1 MRLFSEKVIP
11 AFTSSNLNILTV
23 EDFQEIFFDVFEFE
37 INGKKFIAEKVSE
50 YKGSPVVDIPL
61 VLEGKE
67 YSAMFV
73 VQQGAFEVLFNKDSA
88 VYKRDIDIEPST
100 FVKEAQNEL
109 EEIIFEKKEDI
120 LNEITEA
127 RQSAERYAK
136 KLKQQKIHEADQY
149 LNKRKEILDAEI
161 NESKKDL
168 LNEFLSLVENV
179 KGEFFEFNEKEKD
192 KLSTFIEE
200 SICELS
206 DQLVGSIEEKQDI
219 AEKRFNKQLDELAT
233 NILSGVLLKE
243 INSNNE
249 KSVKDINERFALIT
263 SNLKTLLRSER
274 DQIDENVNIKLTEF
288 TDAIVSLEKTN
299 IELNDLINKGDNR
312 ALSRIG
318 NIKTQ
323 LEEVILNTKSEIVE
337 SIKLADNQ
345 VVEDLIDRINIAESN
360 VTDFCNAK
368 IETAEDKIKT
378 FYDEKIAL
386 VEEKVVDLTAEN
398 KQYFVNLIN
407 ESKLSLLNEIS
418 NIKVDVPNIVVERS
432 NGKQEVDLK
441 GIKSELEKIIGTR
454 FSNELQSLKRLIEMS
469 SGGGSVAK
477 QFAAGGTMEGTLNV
491 TGQYLS
497 GGVDLL
503 TIFGS
508 GDDVAVNTVVRS
520 SSANWNSTYS
530 TVNALSATW
539 SLGPDDSNTIIGLSI
554 FL

>member
-1 MRLFSEKVIP
+1 MRLFSEKVVP
-11 AFTSSNLNILTV
+11 TFTSSNLNILTV

-50 YKGSPVVDIPL
+50 YKGAPVVDIPL
-61 VLEGKE
+61 VMEGKE
-67 YSAMFV
+67 YNALFV
-73 VQQGAFEVLFNKDSA
+73 VHQGAFEVLFNKSSA
-88 VYKRDIDIEPST
+88 VYKRDVDIEST
-100 FVKEAQNEL
+100 LHIKESHEEL

-120 LNEITEA
+120 LTEISQA

-179 KGEFFEFNEKEKD
+179 KGEFFEFNEKERE
-192 KLSTFIEE
+192 KLSIFIED
-200 SICELS
+200 SISELAN
-206 DQLVGSIEEKQDI
+206 QLVESIEEKQEV
-219 AEKRFNKQLDELAT
+219 AEKRFNEQLNELAT

-243 INSNNE
+243 ISSNND
-249 KSVKDINERFALIT
+249 KCVKDINERFTFIT

-274 DQIDENVNIKLTEF
+274 DQIDENVNNKLTEF
-288 TDAIVSLEKTN
+288 NDAIVSLEKTN
-299 IELNDLINKGDNR
+299 IELNDLINKRDNR

-318 NIKTQ
+318 NVKSQ
-323 LEEVILNTKSEIVE
+323 LEEAIDLSTNTLVARVDE
-337 SIKLADNQ
+337 
-345 VVEDLIDRINIAESN
+345 AEN
-360 VTDFCNAK
+360 K
-368 IETAEDKIKT
+368 IRT
-378 FYDEKIAL
+378 FYDNKISL
-386 VEEKVVDLTAEN
+386 IEEKVVDLTTEN
-398 KQYFVNLIN
+398 KQYFIDLVN
-407 ESKLSLLNEIS
+407 ESKQSLLNEIS
-418 NIKVDVPNIVVERS
+418 NIKVDVPNIVIEKS

-530 TVNALSATW
+530 TVSALSATW